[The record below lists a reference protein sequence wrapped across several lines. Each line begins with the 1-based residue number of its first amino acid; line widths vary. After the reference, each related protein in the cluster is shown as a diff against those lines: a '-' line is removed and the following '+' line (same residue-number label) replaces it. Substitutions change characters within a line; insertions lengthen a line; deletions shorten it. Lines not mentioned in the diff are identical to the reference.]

1 MVLAT
6 IRRRLFGITPGETSF
21 ARRGFPPCDA
31 AVRERLERVG
41 ESFVFGYHA
50 ALQKAKP
57 DALGTRLDAW
67 PEAHRGF
74 AYEGA
79 GMALAI
85 LDRMTPWNR
94 GRVQRFLDGPGGDHL
109 YMVHVGVGWAMA
121 RLRKGGRRTIASLD
135 PLLRWLAW
143 DGYGFHEM
151 YFHGGGGHGEDTA
164 HRAVARMID
173 PRPAWLEGYEGRAF
187 DQGVGRCLWFVGGAQ
202 PERIVS
208 MIEGFPANRRSD
220 LMSGVGLAATY
231 AGGAQDGAVEQLARM
246 TGKYRA
252 ELALGAAFAAKAR
265 LRSGHVPAHTDDA
278 CTILCG
284 ISVAEAARVT
294 DDALLDLPIGDRPS
308 GSGSEN
314 PYETWRERI
323 RAQFAREAVSP

>member
-1 MVLAT
+1 LVLAT
-6 IRRRLFGITPGETSF
+6 IRRRLFGIAPGETSF
-21 ARRGFPPCDA
+21 ARRGFAPCDA
-31 AVRERLERVG
+31 AVREHLERVG

-50 ALQKAKP
+50 ALQDARSSPLAK
-57 DALGTRLDAW
+57 RLEDC
-67 PEAHRGF
+67 PVAHRGF

-79 GMALAI
+79 AMALAI

-151 YFHGGGGHGEDTA
+151 YFHGGGGHREDTA
-164 HRAVARMID
+164 HRAVAHMID
-173 PRPAWLEGYEGRAF
+173 LRPAWLEGYEGRAF

-202 PERIVS
+202 PERIVA
-208 MIEGFPANRRSD
+208 MMEGFPANRRSD

-231 AGGAQDGAVEQLARM
+231 AGGGQDGAVEQLARM

-278 CTILCG
+278 CAILCG
-284 ISVAEAARVT
+284 ISVAEAGRVT
-294 DDALLDLPIGDRPS
+294 DDALLDLPIDEHSS
-308 GSGSEN
+308 GSASAN
-314 PYETWRERI
+314 PYETWRGRI
-323 RAQFAREAVSP
+323 RAQFAREAVSS